1 MRIGFVG
8 CGAIGSCYASYLLS
22 KHEVCVLDTYEPVIE
37 AIKKNLGLEA
47 TPQNLN
53 DLKLRKAN
61 DAKIAAEELAAAKQ
75 LAEELAGKKIT
86 LSIKAGEGGRAF
98 GSVSTKEI
106 VKAIKDQ
113 LGMDIDKKKL
123 ILPEPIR
130 SFGVTEVP
138 IRLHRDVTGKLD
150 VHVVEA

>member
-1 MRIGFVG
+1 MQVVLLEDVKSVG
-8 CGAIGSCYASYLLS
+8 KKGDIVKLSDGYARNF
-22 KHEVCVLDTYEPVIE
+22 I
-37 AIKKNLGLEA
+37 IKKNLGLEA

-53 DLKLRKAN
+53 DLKLRKQN
-61 DAKIAAEELAAAKQ
+61 DAKVAAEELAAAKQ
-75 LAEELAGKKIT
+75 LAEDLANKKIT